1 MSAYV
6 HSTHLRVDVRRGVL
20 EHIGLGA
27 LDVAVNEIDVIERP
41 KKVAK
46 GHCIDGIHMRWTP
59 AFVHDRLPV
68 PGGRVTDRE
77 VDASTTRGDR
87 GVDECRCYAVVA
99 AVKLEP
105 SKVGRFGLDRRQRG
119 RQITIGA
126 DCRGCIHDPSS
137 VARAELDHRETALSA
152 DHGLEQVNPFEHLGV
167 RRGRRD
173 RDKPEILDEELTSG
187 QHSDPIRQGSAAFG
201 EALKHVVDGRARHG
215 RAHTTINDVPIVS
228 PNIRLRVEDHFEIG
242 EHSIVDDYCYFST
255 RVHIGDWTHIATG
268 CSVAGGPERLFS
280 IGDFSSLSAGVRV
293 WCTSNDFVNDAI
305 MIGAAEGITG
315 DVSFG
320 DHIGVGAN
328 SVVMPG
334 NDIPEGVAIGALSF
348 VPVGFE
354 FEPWTVYAGVPIA
367 RIANRNRDGVLRQ
380 VEEFIARRS
389 A

>member
-1 MSAYV
+1 M
-6 HSTHLRVDVRRGVL
+6 
-20 EHIGLGA
+20 
-27 LDVAVNEIDVIERP
+27 
-41 KKVAK
+41 
-46 GHCIDGIHMRWTP
+46 
-59 AFVHDRLPV
+59 
-68 PGGRVTDRE
+68 
-77 VDASTTRGDR
+77 
-87 GVDECRCYAVVA
+87 
-99 AVKLEP
+99 
-105 SKVGRFGLDRRQRG
+105 
-119 RQITIGA
+119 
-126 DCRGCIHDPSS
+126 
-137 VARAELDHRETALSA
+137 
-152 DHGLEQVNPFEHLGV
+152 
-167 RRGRRD
+167 
-173 RDKPEILDEELTSG
+173 
-187 QHSDPIRQGSAAFG
+187 
-201 EALKHVVDGRARHG
+201 
-215 RAHTTINDVPIVS
+215 PIVS

-255 RVHIGDWTHIATG
+255 RVRIGDWTHIATG